1 MELFGVKL
9 LNITGESFLKLFNL
23 SITAGWLI
31 MAVMVVRLLLKKAPK
46 WISCV
51 LWAIVAVR
59 LLFPVDIKS
68 PFSLIPSAETIPVE
82 SIYSSDPSIADN
94 RYYYQIQSGILTLDR
109 ELSPMMMNTNG
120 SALRANISLF
130 AVIWIIGM
138 LLLLTYAL
146 ASFLRLHSKVR
157 EAVPLY
163 DNIRLCD
170 AVKSPFI
177 LGFFRPLIYLPS
189 DMDEERIEYVLAHEQ
204 THIKRRD
211 HWWKPLGYLLL
222 TVYWFHPLVWAAY
235 ILLSRD
241 IELACDEKVIKE
253 MDMIGKK
260 AYSETLVSC
269 SMQRRMII
277 TCPLAFG
284 EVGVKERVK
293 TILKYK
299 KPAFWIIIAAV
310 IACIAVAVGFLTN
323 PDENTF
329 NVKIVIPAGGEGPF
343 YYSQDA
349 ISPLGGRVILS
360 SGDGLGDTEVVLI
373 PEDITEMPEDKTY
386 GPTYMTPG
394 MPVKMDVERGTW
406 YRIGVAMSNPTDE
419 DLIIYVRAKRVILRI
434 ADIAAP
440 EPIGYDRIPMVMV
453 GGKYYY
459 DTGRESAKTD
469 HSTIMDGEITSTVD
483 GSEIPVENDQSNF
496 GDGYGYQY
504 GDDNTIEIYMN
515 GKWIVF
521 ESRDSEE
528 DAEDA
533 PNTPEATP
541 EIKILDAETAITA
554 AILEGAASASDDYD
568 YICCDFIPLE
578 TLSATPPE
586 GATPHRITYYGWALC
601 EKFKFT
607 EEGIKEAG
615 GSHLPIALTF
625 DLDEDGYHLIE
636 YWQPRD
642 DDYESDI
649 RDKFPAHIADD
660 GIDSQKFIL
669 QQKQSC
675 YKQAIQ
681 AGGLDNNIEGALSY
695 NVAIRNLLDT
705 ICSDP
710 QTSSNFQ
717 DYIDAHSLEYQELLY
732 YGEFTVRYCFHRF
745 EERNQTGL
753 KGRIMAILCEE
764 LMQTE
769 GRLKEDARTAETG
782 QLWYDTL
789 LAHGPNRMKPYLKDN

>member
-1 MELFGVKL
+1 MELFWIKL
-9 LNITGESFLKLFNL
+9 LNVTGEAFLKLFNL

-31 MAVMVVRLLLKKAPK
+31 MAVIAVRLLLKKAPK

-59 LLFPVDIKS
+59 LLLPFDIKS

-82 SIYSSDPSIADN
+82 SIYSSDPSISEN
-94 RYYYQIQSGILTLDR
+94 PYYYQLQSGILTLDR
-109 ELSPMMMNTNG
+109 ELSPLMMDTNG

-130 AVIWIIGM
+130 AVIWIAGM
-138 LLLLTYAL
+138 LFLSIHAL

-170 AVKSPFI
+170 SVKSPFI
-177 LGFFRPLIYLPS
+177 LGFFRPFVYLPS
-189 DMDEERIEYVLAHEQ
+189 DMDKDRIEYVLAHEQ
-204 THIKRRD
+204 AHIKRRD

-222 TVYWFHPLVWAAY
+222 IVYWFHPLVWTAY

-241 IELACDEKVIKE
+241 IELACDERVIKD
-253 MDMIGKK
+253 MDMMGKK

-277 TCPLAFG
+277 ACPLAFG

-329 NVKIVIPAGGEGPF
+329 NVKIVIPAGGEGTI
-343 YYSQDA
+343 YYSEEE
-349 ISPLGGRVILS
+349 ISPLGGRIILS

-373 PEDITEMPEDKTY
+373 SGNITGAPEGKTY

-406 YRIGVAMSNPTDE
+406 YRIGVAMSNPTDK
-419 DLIIYVRAKRVILRI
+419 DLIVYVQAKRVNLRI
-434 ADIAAP
+434 ADIA
-440 EPIGYDRIPMVMV
+440 D
-453 GGKYYY
+453 
-459 DTGRESAKTD
+459 S
-469 HSTIMDGEITSTVD
+469 
-483 GSEIPVENDQSNF
+483 SEIPVANDQSNL

-504 GDDNTIEIYMN
+504 GN
-515 GKWIVF
+515 
-521 ESRDSEE
+521 
-528 DAEDA
+528 DAEAA
-533 PNTPEATP
+533 PNTPEVTP

-554 AILEGAASASDDYD
+554 AILEGEASPSDDYD

-578 TLSATPPE
+578 TLSATPLE
-586 GATPHRITYYGWALC
+586 GATTHRITYYGWALC
-601 EKFKFT
+601 ERFNFT
-607 EEGIKEAG
+607 KEGLQDMG
-615 GSHLPIALTF
+615 GSHFPVALTF
-625 DLDEDGYHLIE
+625 DLDENGYHLIE

-642 DDYESDI
+642 GSYFVSDI

-669 QQKQSC
+669 QQKQSS

-681 AGGLDNNIEGALSY
+681 AGGLDSNIGGALSY

-717 DYIDAHSLEYQELLY
+717 DYIDAHFLEYQELLY

-789 LAHGPNRMKPYLKDN
+789 LAHAPNLMKPYLIND